1 MRMFAPNTLIYCNGS
16 GKSTIKLNS
25 LPDDWLACQ
34 TRIRNLMILKRQFSG
49 IWYFSKKHYM
59 LKVFSNIGS
68 YVMLMQK
75 VFSRPQKRQIFWKQ
89 LIHEINSL
97 GLESLGIV
105 AFISV
110 FMGAVVAIQTAYNID
125 SPLIPMSMVG
135 FTTRQSVILEFS
147 PTVISLILAGKVGSR
162 IASEI
167 GTMRV
172 TEQIDAL
179 EIMGVNSANYLIFPK
194 ITASVLINPVL
205 IVFSMWLGILGGWFA
220 MSASGLVSTND
231 FIEGIR
237 IDFEG
242 YTIFYAL
249 TKTVFFAFIIS
260 SISGFFGYMT
270 NGGALEVG
278 QASTKAVVFSSITI
292 ILFNLVLTQLL
303 LT

>member
-1 MRMFAPNTLIYCNGS
+1 
-16 GKSTIKLNS
+16 
-25 LPDDWLACQ
+25 
-34 TRIRNLMILKRQFSG
+34 
-49 IWYFSKKHYM
+49 M
-59 LKVFSNIGS
+59 LKVFVSIGR
-68 YVMLMQK
+68 YVILMQR
-75 VFSRPQKRQIFWKQ
+75 VFTRPQKASLFNHQ
-89 LIHEINSL
+89 LFNEFEHL
-97 GLESLGIV
+97 GIESLGIV

-135 FTTRQSVILEFS
+135 FTVRQSVILEFS

-194 ITASVLINPVL
+194 LIASILINPVL
-205 IVFSMWLGILGGWFA
+205 IVFSMWLGILGGWVA
-220 MSASGLVSTND
+220 MIATGLVTTSD
-231 FIEGIR
+231 YISGIR

-249 TKTVFFAFIIS
+249 TKTLFFAYIIS
-260 SISGFFGYMT
+260 SISGFYGYET
-270 NGGALEVG
+270 QGGALEVG
-278 QASTKAVVFSSITI
+278 QASTKAVVVSSILI

>member
-1 MRMFAPNTLIYCNGS
+1 
-16 GKSTIKLNS
+16 
-25 LPDDWLACQ
+25 
-34 TRIRNLMILKRQFSG
+34 
-49 IWYFSKKHYM
+49 M
-59 LKVFSNIGS
+59 LKVFTTIGN
-68 YVMLMQK
+68 YVLLMQK
-75 VFSRPQKRQIFWKQ
+75 VFSRPQKRRIFWNQ
-89 LIHEINSL
+89 LMTEINSL

-105 AFISV
+105 AFISA

-179 EIMGVNSANYLIFPK
+179 EIMGVNSANFLIFPK
-194 ITASVLINPVL
+194 IAASMLINPVL
-205 IVFSMWLGILGGWFA
+205 IVFSMWMGILGGWMA
-220 MSASGLVSTND
+220 MVATGLVSTND
-231 FIEGIR
+231 YVQGIR
-237 IDFEG
+237 IDFEA

-249 TKTVFFAFIIS
+249 TKTVFFAYIIS
-260 SISGFFGYMT
+260 SISGFYGYIT
-270 NGGALEVG
+270 QGGALEVG
-278 QASTKAVVFSSITI
+278 QASTKAVVFSSVVI
-292 ILFNLVLTQLL
+292 ILFNLILTQLL